1 MTGLMSSDLMEKNN
15 SDTTYMVVSFLMRK
29 ERMITL
35 DIHVYI
41 IGLICDLLVDM
52 FSIIVA
58 LFLLFKGVM
67 LIKSALLSAIN
78 YIYLNMEE

>member
-1 MTGLMSSDLMEKNN
+1 MEKNN
-15 SDTTYMVVSFLMRK
+15 SDTTYIVVSFLMRK
-29 ERMITL
+29 ERMIRL

-41 IGLICDLLVDM
+41 IGLICDLLVEM
-52 FSIIVA
+52 FYIIVA

-78 YIYLNMEE
+78 YIYLNMDE